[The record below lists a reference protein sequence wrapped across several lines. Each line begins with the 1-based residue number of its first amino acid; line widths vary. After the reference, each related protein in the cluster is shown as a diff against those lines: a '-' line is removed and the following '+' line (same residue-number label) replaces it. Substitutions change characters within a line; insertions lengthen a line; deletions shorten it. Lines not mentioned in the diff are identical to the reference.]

1 MSATSSTCRWYI
13 PMQAFGL
20 LQCFLLLSLTII
32 FLQLP
37 EVFFIS
43 SGTIFLTYSCI
54 LRHRL
59 ILASPLSATCR
70 ASGCQILGGDLRPLW
85 AVFFCVL
92 TYQCISSCLILQLSI
107 KWLVLDLHCGTQR
120 TVGTCSCSMCLSSCI
135 LENLFG
141 VDHLPTLWHHW
152 VTLIQ
157 AEDQWVNVSLMP
169 VVQLDVIHAQEI
181 ADYYST
187 NLLWICIKNTYR
199 LVVGKSFTNGK

>member
-20 LQCFLLLSLTII
+20 LQCLLLLSLTII

-54 LRHRL
+54 LHHRL
-59 ILASPLSATCR
+59 ILASFRYLHS
-70 ASGCQILGGDLRPLW
+70 LRVSDFGWRPPSI
-85 AVFFCVL
+85 VSIFFCVL

-120 TVGTCSCSMCLSSCI
+120 TVGTCSCSMCLSSCL
-135 LENLFG
+135 LENLLVWITFPHS
-141 VDHLPTLWHHW
+141 DTTESHLFRLRINESMSHSCR
-152 VTLIQ
+152 LY
-157 AEDQWVNVSLMP
+157 SLM
-169 VVQLDVIHAQEI
+169 LSMH
-181 ADYYST
+181 
-187 NLLWICIKNTYR
+187 R
-199 LVVGKSFTNGK
+199 R

>member
-1 MSATSSTCRWYI
+1 
-13 PMQAFGL
+13 MQAFGL

-59 ILASPLSATCR
+59 ILASPLSATST

-85 AVFFCVL
+85 AVFLCL
-92 TYQCISSCLILQLSI
+92 DISVYLLLFNITV

-135 LENLFG
+135 LENLLVWITFPHS
-141 VDHLPTLWHHW
+141 DTTESHLFRLRINESMSHSCR
-152 VTLIQ
+152 LY
-157 AEDQWVNVSLMP
+157 SLM
-169 VVQLDVIHAQEI
+169 LSMH
-181 ADYYST
+181 
-187 NLLWICIKNTYR
+187 R
-199 LVVGKSFTNGK
+199 R